1 MLLCQHQIVAT
12 TLPPV
17 KNHLEDLRTS
27 SAGLRAVA
35 SFEAFKGIL
44 VILLGIVL
52 LLYHSHAEDLAESML
67 DHLHIGEDRRIGQML
82 MHAASQVTNARLW
95 TIAGAVLTYATVRF
109 VEAWGLWHRRIWA
122 EWFALLSGAMYLPW
136 EILKVAQR
144 ATAERVVILTVNT
157 IIVLYML
164 FIRIRDCRPTIAV
177 ADTEAG

>member
-1 MLLCQHQIVAT
+1 MWQHQIVAT
-12 TLPPV
+12 TLHPV
-17 KNHLEDLRTS
+17 RNDLEDLRTS

-35 SFEAFKGIL
+35 SFEAFKGIA

-52 LLYHSHAEDLAESML
+52 LIYHSHAEDLAETML
-67 DHLHIGEDRRIGQML
+67 DHLHIDEDRRIGQLL
-82 MHAASQVTNARLW
+82 MHAASQVSDARLW
-95 TIAGAVLTYATVRF
+95 TIAGAALTYSTVRF

-144 ATAERVVILTVNT
+144 ATAERFIVLILNL

-164 FIRIRDCRPTIAV
+164 YIRIRERRIPATLAE
-177 ADTEAG
+177 TEGTY